1 MLRTTR
7 AAATWKPQLYRHSGR
22 RPFGLLMRAPLWLLT
37 EPALRSAVS
46 TSVPVSQRGAQY
58 LAARCGWDGAA
69 TSQPSSGRNNRPSAK
84 LYSASA
90 FCPAVAA
97 LTRHA
102 ASTQVIGH
110 TTNAE
115 REGQKLFGICVLRDW
130 HRRIENVSPAV
141 LAHPPVLRYL
151 CSAKYP

>member
-7 AAATWKPQLYRHSGR
+7 AAATWKPQSYRHRGC

-46 TSVPVSQRGAQY
+46 PSVPMSQRGAQY
-58 LAARCGWDGAA
+58 HAARCGWDGAV
-69 TSQPSSGRNNRPSAK
+69 TRQPSSRRNDRPSAK

-90 FCPAVAA
+90 VCPAVAP

-102 ASTQVIGH
+102 ASMQVIGH
-110 TTNAE
+110 STNAD
-115 REGQKLFGICVLRDW
+115 REGQKLFGIRVSRDW
-130 HRRIENVSPAV
+130 IRRIENVSPAG
-141 LAHPPVLRYL
+141 LAHPPVLR
-151 CSAKYP
+151 